1 MAFAQL
7 TYRESLRDIETCL
20 RAHQAKLYHLGIRG
34 NIARSTLADA
44 NESRDWHIYADFDNE
59 ITAHRL
65 IRNDVLKTLYG
76 SSAKNL
82 EKLLDTAF
90 SLQQQ
95 MAQSIGLDK
104 LPELMGLHQGATHTT
119 MANSRLEALRQAVL
133 LYSSMCNMD
142 VLDDASDE
150 DKPIFSDANKRFF
163 TEVREHT
170 AMTHPTYLNYFNR
183 QSPLFSGGEPVKFG
197 FLSEKSIVHF
207 SVLHPIRQQQSV
219 SAARAKLW
227 ELSGASDYI
236 GINAAM
242 IMAVPRFDDAT
253 LGSNQTDSAKRNMSE
268 IEKEA
273 DKRDMRLYCV
283 NTASH
288 GANKLIELAS

>member
-1 MAFAQL
+1 MNTTATWTPIYWQPVMGSGERIMAGAL
-7 TYRESLRDIETCL
+7 V
-20 RAHQAKLYHLGIRG
+20 
-34 NIARSTLADA
+34 
-44 NESRDWHIYADFDNE
+44 DFENE

-65 IRNDVLKTLYG
+65 ISNDVLKTLYG

-90 SLQQQ
+90 GLQQQ
-95 MAQSIGLDK
+95 MAQSIGLNK

-119 MANSRLEALRQAVL
+119 IANSRLEALRQALL

-170 AMTHPTYLNYFNR
+170 AITHPAYLNYFSR

-207 SVLHPIRQQQSV
+207 SVLHHIRQQQSV

-227 ELSGASDYI
+227 ELSGARDYI
-236 GINAAM
+236 GTKAAM

-253 LGSNQTDSAKRNMSE
+253 LGSNQIEAAKKNIGE
-268 IEKEA
+268 IEQEA
-273 DKRDMRLYCV
+273 DKREMRLYCV
-283 NTASH
+283 NTASE
-288 GANKLIELAS
+288 GASQLIKLTA

>member
-1 MAFAQL
+1 MKTRATWTPIYWQPVMGSGERIMAGAL
-7 TYRESLRDIETCL
+7 V
-20 RAHQAKLYHLGIRG
+20 
-34 NIARSTLADA
+34 
-44 NESRDWHIYADFDNE
+44 DFDNE

-65 IRNDVLKTLYG
+65 IRDDVLKTLYG

-90 SLQQQ
+90 NLQQQ
-95 MAQSIGLDK
+95 MAQSIGLEK
-104 LPELMGLHQGATHTT
+104 LPELMGLHQGTTHTT
-119 MANSRLEALRQAVL
+119 IANSRLEALRQAVL

-142 VLDDASDE
+142 VLDDANDE
-150 DKPIFSDANKRFF
+150 DKPIVNDANKRFL
-163 TEVREHT
+163 TEVRDFT
-170 AMTHPTYLNYFNR
+170 AVSHPAYLNYFNR

-197 FLSEKSIVHF
+197 FLSEKTIVHF

-227 ELSGASDYI
+227 ELSGARDYI
-236 GINAAM
+236 GTKAAM

-253 LGSNQTDSAKRNMSE
+253 LGSSQTETAKKNISE

-283 NTASH
+283 NTAPQ
-288 GANKLIELAS
+288 GANQLIQLAT